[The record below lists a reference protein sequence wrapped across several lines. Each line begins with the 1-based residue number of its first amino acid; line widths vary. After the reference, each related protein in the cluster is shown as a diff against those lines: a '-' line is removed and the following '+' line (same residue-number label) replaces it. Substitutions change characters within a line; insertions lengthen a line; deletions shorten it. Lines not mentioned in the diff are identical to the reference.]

1 MLCSLVRLC
10 CRGGVGTCH
19 TGKAGEGGRSDPWQ
33 RSCDR
38 PSRLCPVSP
47 RRDRSARDGQLCLI
61 PPPLPLLFLSSR
73 RWEGKDENEVGRCL
87 ETGCVHVRVDHKYY
101 RPTEVVSATPPAKL
115 IWCGGGGVMS
125 LVTRL
130 ICTLGT
136 PRPAPPHRRLMVLP

>member
-19 TGKAGEGGRSDPWQ
+19 MGKAGDLLPGRGHVTGPRGCALCRPAATARPVMD
-33 RSCDR
+33 SCA
-38 PSRLCPVSP
+38 SSP
-47 RRDRSARDGQLCLI
+47 LLF
-61 PPPLPLLFLSSR
+61 LFLSSR